1 MAVSFHVGIGN
12 WIRIL
17 CNKCS
22 SQLRHHSSP
31 SPWTLKPLASVS
43 APPCLAEVEYL
54 KTQLLY
60 ILQSHDIYQIEAGLW
75 SPGRSSCL
83 YKNRGI
89 VLIQRQSFFKAN
101 SSLTFLVPFLRTS
114 NRVIR
119 LSWKIPSTRVWKTG
133 LGRLDMNSYFL
144 LHSSD
149 VISPKRLH
157 WLASTSASVPKSWRS
172 DTVNREGHKIK
183 SLGHSLRSHNFNWEE
198 SHFDVCGNEL

>member
-1 MAVSFHVGIGN
+1 MWVLGTESGSFAISALHSCVITPAPLLELLNLLLQCTTMPGGSGI
-12 WIRIL
+12 
-17 CNKCS
+17 
-22 SQLRHHSSP
+22 
-31 SPWTLKPLASVS
+31 
-43 APPCLAEVEYL
+43 L

-83 YKNRGI
+83 YKSRGI

-119 LSWKIPSTRVWKTG
+119 LSWKIPSTRVWKAG

-157 WLASTSASVPKSWRS
+157 WLASSASVPKS
-172 DTVNREGHKIK
+172 
-183 SLGHSLRSHNFNWEE
+183 
-198 SHFDVCGNEL
+198 